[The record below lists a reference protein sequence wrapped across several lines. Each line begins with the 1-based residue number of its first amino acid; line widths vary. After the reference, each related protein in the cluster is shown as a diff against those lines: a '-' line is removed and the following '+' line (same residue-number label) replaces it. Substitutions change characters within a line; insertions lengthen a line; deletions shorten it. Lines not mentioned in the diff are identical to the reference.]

1 MEERMEIQETDWIEV
16 CLRSPPVASRNP
28 GKTSGKA
35 PHREDP
41 LHHDNKDHVGAWM
54 LLILLTRNQLLQLF
68 TKLHLVPLH
77 RLRLSSLS

>member
-41 LHHDNKDHVGAWM
+41 LHHDNKGKFPSSPNKD
-54 LLILLTRNQLLQLF
+54 QLDVD
-68 TKLHLVPLH
+68 K
-77 RLRLSSLS
+77 SG